1 MTPDDI
7 KKMLLEGDE
16 EGRRSAVDA
25 LAGLRGNEAMELI
38 LSALGD
44 QSWRVRKTAEE
55 ALEGFLGDE
64 GLVPSLISALRSGE
78 NAGLRNSAA
87 AVLVRVG
94 GPAVPYLKEA
104 INDPDRD
111 IRKFAADIL
120 GEIGGG
126 TSASTLI
133 GALRDPDDNV
143 RSAAAEALG
152 KIGGS
157 EVINALVSI
166 LTCTEDDLWLRFS
179 ALEALG
185 KIGKGIPLE
194 PIVRL
199 LEDRLLRKAAF
210 DALGKSGDPKALPH
224 LVKGFRDKGRGSRE
238 AAVCNFMQI
247 YNAIPA
253 ADRGAVD
260 EDVKANGDS
269 RMLSE
274 LLDSS
279 SLQVKKGAV
288 VALGIMGSGADPA
301 RLIGIASD
309 ERMQEAVTEA
319 LVRMGDTGLE
329 ALINAFPKSEERMK
343 AYICKVLGV
352 MSGEKAEK
360 TLITALSDSYGHTR
374 QSAALSIAELG
385 YIRALPFLI
394 PLLVD
399 EYEDVEEAAVKAIV
413 KIGKENPGE
422 VIKRLQDGMTAR
434 EPRLRR
440 NITAILGGIG
450 EAGALNAITSSL
462 KDEEREVRK
471 AAVSALGNLMIEEG
485 IDHLA
490 LALADEDS
498 QVRLAV
504 AHALSRF
511 RNKESERLLSLASRD
526 EDVWVRCAALKGL
539 SRIGSDN
546 AVEIL
551 SSSIMDVA
559 GVVAITAIDSLF
571 TMKGSAAAEAIKRG
585 LKHRDPE
592 VIRAAEKT
600 LGKIN

>member
-1 MTPDDI
+1 MLEEI
-7 KKMLLEGDE
+7 KKRLLEGNE
-16 EGRRSAVDA
+16 EERRAAVDA
-25 LAGLRGNEAMELI
+25 LASLRGNEAMELI

-44 QSWRVRKTAEE
+44 QSWRVRKTAEQ

-64 GLVPSLISALRSGE
+64 GLVTSLISALRSGD

-87 AVLVRVG
+87 AALIRVG
-94 GPAVPYLKEA
+94 QAAVPYLKEA
-104 INDPDRD
+104 IKDPDRD

-152 KIGGS
+152 KIGGD
-157 EVINALVSI
+157 EVVNALVSI
-166 LTCTEDDLWLRFS
+166 LTCAEDDLWLRFS

-185 KIGKGIPLE
+185 KTGKGIPLE
-194 PIVRL
+194 PVVRL
-199 LEDRLLRKAAF
+199 LGDRLLRKAAF

-238 AAVCNFMQI
+238 AAVANFNRI
-247 YNAIPA
+247 YGTIPLQEKA
-253 ADRGAVD
+253 RAD
-260 EDVKANGDS
+260 EDVRVNGDA
-269 RMLSE
+269 RLLTE
-274 LLDSS
+274 LLDSP
-279 SLQVKKGAV
+279 SLEVRKGAV
-288 VALGIMGSGADPA
+288 VILGIMGEGADPDRIL
-301 RLIGIASD
+301 RLASD
-309 ERMQEAVTEA
+309 ERMQEAVTDA
-319 LVRMGDTGLE
+319 LVMMGERGLE
-329 ALINAFPKSEERMK
+329 ALISAFPKIEERMRP
-343 AYICKVLGV
+343 YICNVLGV
-352 MSGEKAEK
+352 MGSEKAEN
-360 TLITALSDSYGHTR
+360 TLIMALSDGYGHTR
-374 QSAALSIAELG
+374 QSAARSISRIG
-385 YIRALPFLI
+385 SVNALPFLI

-399 EYEDVEEAAVKAIV
+399 EYEDVEEAAVRAIIE
-413 KIGKENPGE
+413 IGREHPGE
-422 VIKRLQDGMTAR
+422 VTGLLQDGMASR

-450 EAGALNAITSSL
+450 EEEALNAITSSL
-462 KDEEREVRK
+462 KDEDRDVRK
-471 AAVSALGNLMIEEG
+471 AAASALGSLMLEEG

-504 AHALSRF
+504 VHALSGF
-511 RNKESERLLSLASRD
+511 RNKESERVLSLASRD

-539 SRIGSDN
+539 SRTGSAN
-546 AVEIL
+546 AAEIL
-551 SSSIMDVA
+551 SSSILDET
-559 GVVAITAIDSLF
+559 GVVAITAIDALF

-585 LKHRDPE
+585 LQHRDPE

-600 LGKIN
+600 LCKIN